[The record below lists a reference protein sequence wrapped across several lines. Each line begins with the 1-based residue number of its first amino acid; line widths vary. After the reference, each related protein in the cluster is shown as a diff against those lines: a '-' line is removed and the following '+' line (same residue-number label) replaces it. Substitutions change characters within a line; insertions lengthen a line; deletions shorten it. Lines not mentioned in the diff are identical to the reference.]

1 MGFFFFFENFK
12 LLFQKIKV
20 NTMGA
25 NPASSLFGVRSGQSG
40 NWKDIAPS
48 DVASYFRASQ
58 NMWNEQSAI
67 LPKYLTRIKLG
78 YIETH
83 QPIQTCL

>member
-1 MGFFFFFENFK
+1 
-12 LLFQKIKV
+12 
-20 NTMGA
+20 MGA